1 MTGPGLHLFSLNYK
15 PVCFLSICSTPFS
28 DLDRDSK
35 ALIFTEMCIV
45 CLLFPLMFLFLYH
58 PLPIPISFSLGFG
71 GPQRGP
77 WASFSLPFPHLTL
90 SSLNEMLMQ
99 HPSYFIEK
107 FHAQSWHFPRDS
119 CTKRVS
125 CNCHVFSLKDWWDCM
140 CALLRGKKTPQNPNT
155 LALVNKEPKCP
166 RRKSDDCLLIW
177 PPQNITDFPRLNP
190 QALISSSPQPQS
202 ISDP

>member
-1 MTGPGLHLFSLNYK
+1 MTGPELHLFSLNYK
-15 PVCFLSICSTPFS
+15 PVCFLSIWTPFS

-45 CLLFPLMFLFLYH
+45 CLLLPLMFLLLYH

-77 WASFSLPFPHLTL
+77 RASFSLPFPHLTL
-90 SSLNEMLMQ
+90 SPLNEMLMQ

-125 CNCHVFSLKDWWDCM
+125 CNCHVFSLKDWQACM
-140 CALLRGKKTPQNPNT
+140 CTFLRKKKKNPKSST
-155 LALVNKEPKCP
+155 LALVNKESKCP
-166 RRKSDDCLLIW
+166 WRRANDCLLIYHLR
-177 PPQNITDFPRLNP
+177 T
-190 QALISSSPQPQS
+190 
-202 ISDP
+202 